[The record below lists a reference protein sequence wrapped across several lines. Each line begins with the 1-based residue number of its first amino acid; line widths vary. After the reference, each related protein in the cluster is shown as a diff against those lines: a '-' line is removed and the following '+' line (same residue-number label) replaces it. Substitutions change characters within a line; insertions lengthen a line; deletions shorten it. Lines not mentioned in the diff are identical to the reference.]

1 MRIFLV
7 IALILAVI
15 GVVCIAATTAVFGV
29 GALGWFIFSWTAYLV
44 NDITNQYRVGTSI
57 G

>member
-1 MRIFLV
+1 MRIFLI
-7 IALILAVI
+7 IALILAAI
-15 GVVCIAATTAVFGV
+15 AVVCIAATTVVFGV

-44 NDITNQYRVGTSI
+44 NDITNQYRLGTPI